1 MAITGFDVALILFY
15 FFFWNKI
22 NRQFI
27 AHQKIL
33 LLYPP
38 LFKKKKKSFK
48 KKLTKKFELSR
59 HTTRRV
65 SLSKNI
71 KTIPICCFL
80 LFYAHH
86 LDYNFNFF
94 KFVFGFQPIY
104 LVSCF
109 VFRPPPPPHSELLL
123 LPLLLPGWSVNT
135 PTVSPSFGQRCSCS
149 VIGMRLPLIS
159 RRIFISRN

>member
-1 MAITGFDVALILFY
+1 MWLLFY
-15 FFFWNKI
+15 FIFFWNKI

-33 LLYPP
+33 SLYPP

-86 LDYNFNFF
+86 LDYNFHFF
-94 KFVFGFQPIY
+94 KFVFW
-104 LVSCF
+104 VSTNLSC
-109 VFRPPPPPHSELLL
+109 VVLCISPPPLPPHSVLLL